1 MFAAIHLDD
10 IAVIL
15 HANVR
20 GTSLDVMLAARE
32 NMGLGI
38 ALRVIFR
45 RLLACLL
52 DFGALQAQPHQ
63 LNWAA
68 NSDPNPRAATGARCS
83 VRRGLRPRLIG
94 NSSTGQMFALLTFNM
109 HAALTLLA
117 P

>member
-1 MFAAIHLDD
+1 
-10 IAVIL
+10 
-15 HANVR
+15 
-20 GTSLDVMLAARE
+20 
-32 NMGLGI
+32 MGLGI

-83 VRRGLRPRLIG
+83 VRRDLRPRLIG